1 MKGLTTKILA
11 FILAVLM
18 VGASAAGCASQ
29 QNTSSPTSQVSTEPS
44 ATPNEPSATPNEP
57 SSVPQAPVTIQFWHN
72 YDAGAGQIDVLNE
85 LIKQFETENPDVK
98 VNQVYLE
105 WQALKDNVV
114 AGATTGMLPDVLR
127 GDIGFVPQFQSLNV
141 LYEMSS
147 LPDYAEAASKVM
159 EAPNSSAKM
168 GDKYYGIAANTN
180 TKILF
185 YNKTMLDNA
194 GLAVPKTLDEMWAAA
209 EKLSNKQT
217 IGFVEAW
224 TGVWNVGQYIWSNGG
239 DVLAPDYSTA
249 TGYINS
255 PTTVAVIQKL
265 ADLYNGKAL
274 SGPTLDP
281 GAAGDTDGWA
291 AGTYAMEVDGP
302 WRATSLDS
310 AKIQYGAVPM
320 PAGPAGSI
328 GVLGGEDFMMFKTSD
343 AAHQDAAW
351 RFIKFMTG
359 KDAQAAMAK
368 VGQMPVNKEAMSDPG
383 VIKAMP
389 LLPVFAE
396 ALKTARARP
405 VTPKWGDMENIIAT
419 KVAEAILGQ
428 KPVQTAMDEA
438 AAEIDQLIGQ

>member
-1 MKGLTTKILA
+1 M
-11 FILAVLM
+11 
-18 VGASAAGCASQ
+18 
-29 QNTSSPTSQVSTEPS
+29 STEPTG
-44 ATPNEPSATPNEP
+44 AKEQT
-57 SSVPQAPVTIQFWHN
+57 TIQFWHN
-72 YDAGAGQIDVLNE
+72 YDAGAGQVDVLNQ
-85 LIKQFETENPDVK
+85 LIKQFEGANPDVK

-127 GDIGFVPQFQSLNV
+127 GDIGFVPQFQSMNV

-147 LPDYAEAASKVM
+147 LSDYADAAGKVM

-185 YNKTMLDNA
+185 YNKTMLDKA
-194 GLAVPKTLDEMWAAA
+194 GLTVPKTLDEMWTDA
-209 EKLSNKQT
+209 ESLSSDKT

-224 TGVWNVGQYIWSNGG
+224 TGIWNVGQYIWSNGG
-239 DVLAPDYSTA
+239 EVLAPDYSTA

-255 PTTVAVIQKL
+255 PTAVAVIQKL
-265 ADLYNGKAL
+265 ADLYKAKAL

-281 GAAGDTDGWA
+281 GAAGDTDGWT

-302 WRATSLDS
+302 WRATSMEAANID
-310 AKIQYGAVPM
+310 YGAVQM
-320 PAGPAGSI
+320 PASSAGSI

-343 AAHQDAAW
+343 AVHQDAAW

-359 KDAQAAMAK
+359 KDAQIAMAK
-368 VGQMPVNKEAMSDPG
+368 VGQMPVNKEAITDPE
-383 VIKAMP
+383 VLKAMP

-419 KVAEAILGQ
+419 KVAEAIIGQ

-438 AAEIDQLIGQ
+438 AAEIDKLIAQK

>member
-1 MKGLTTKILA
+1 MRKGARKAVAAALA
-11 FILAVLM
+11 MLL
-18 VGASAAGCASQ
+18 VGAFAGCSQ
-29 QNTSSPTSQVSTEPS
+29 APA
-44 ATPNEPSATPNEP
+44 AT
-57 SSVPQAPVTIQFWHN
+57 QAPKEPVTIQFWHN
-72 YDAGAGQIDVLNE
+72 YDAGAGQIDVLNQ
-85 LIKQFETENPDVK
+85 LIGQFEKDNPDVK

-147 LPDYAEAASKVM
+147 LADYAEAASKVM
-159 EAPNSSAKM
+159 DAPNSSARM
-168 GDKYYGIAANTN
+168 GDKFYGIAANTN

-185 YNKTMLDNA
+185 YSKTMFDAA
-194 GLAVPKTLDEMWAAA
+194 GLTVPKTLDEMWADA
-209 EKLSNKQT
+209 EKLSGDKT

-249 TGYINS
+249 TGYING
-255 PTTVAVIQKL
+255 PKAVAAIQKL
-265 ADLYNGKAL
+265 ADLYKEKAL

-291 AGTYAMEVDGP
+291 AGTYAMEIDGP
-302 WRATSLDS
+302 WRSTSMEA
-310 AKIQYGAVPM
+310 AKIDYGAVQM

-328 GVLGGEDFMMFKTSD
+328 GVLGGEDFMMFTTTD
-343 AAHQDAAW
+343 AAHRDAAW
-351 RFIKFMTG
+351 RFVKFMTG
-359 KDAQAAMAK
+359 KEAQAAMAK
-368 VGQMPVNKEAMSDPG
+368 VGQMPVNKEAIADPE
-383 VIKAMP
+383 VLKAMP

-405 VTPKWGDMENIIAT
+405 VTPKWGDMENVIAT
-419 KVAEAILGQ
+419 KVAEAVTGQ
-428 KPVQTAMDEA
+428 KPVQQAMDEA
-438 AAEIDQLIGQ
+438 ATEIDALIAQK

>member
-1 MKGLTTKILA
+1 MRKGATKAVATALA
-11 FILAVLM
+11 MLL
-18 VGASAAGCASQ
+18 VGAFAGCSQ
-29 QNTSSPTSQVSTEPS
+29 APAATEAPR
-44 ATPNEPSATPNEP
+44 E
-57 SSVPQAPVTIQFWHN
+57 PVTIQFWHN
-72 YDAGAGQIDVLNE
+72 YDAGAGQIDVLNQ
-85 LIKQFETENPDVK
+85 LIGQFEKDNPGVK

-141 LYEMSS
+141 LFEMSS

-168 GDKYYGIAANTN
+168 GDKFFGIAANTN

-185 YNKTMLDNA
+185 YNKTMFEAANLTA
-194 GLAVPKTLDEMWAAA
+194 PKTLDEMWEHAK
-209 EKLSNKQT
+209 KLSGDKT
-217 IGFVEAW
+217 FGFVEAW

-249 TGYINS
+249 KGYING
-255 PTTVAVIQKL
+255 PKAVAAIQKL
-265 ADLYNGKAL
+265 ADLYKEKAL
-274 SGPTLDP
+274 TGPTLDP

-291 AGTYAMEVDGP
+291 AGTYAMEIDGP
-302 WRATSLDS
+302 WRATSMEA
-310 AKIQYGAVPM
+310 AKIDYGAVQM

-328 GVLGGEDFMMFKTSD
+328 GVLGGEDFMMFKTSA
-343 AAHQDAAW
+343 AAHRDAAW
-351 RFIKFMTG
+351 KFVKFMTG

-368 VGQMPVNKEAMSDPG
+368 AGQMPVNKEAIADPE
-383 VIKAMP
+383 VLKAMP

-405 VTPKWGDMENIIAT
+405 VTPKWGDMENVIAT
-419 KVAEAILGQ
+419 KVAEAVTGQ
-428 KPVQTAMDEA
+428 KPVQQAMDEA
-438 AAEIDQLIGQ
+438 ATEIDALIAQK

>member
-1 MKGLTTKILA
+1 MKKGASKAAAIL
-11 FILAVLM
+11 LAVLL
-18 VGASAAGCASQ
+18 VASFAGCASQ
-29 QNTSSPTSQVSTEPS
+29 PAATTAPKTTTAPAVTTASAATEAPKD
-44 ATPNEPSATPNEP
+44 TPAPKE
-57 SSVPQAPVTIQFWHN
+57 PVTIQFWHN

-85 LIKQFETENPDVK
+85 LIKQFEAANTDVK

-105 WQALKDNVV
+105 WQALKNDVV

-141 LYEMSS
+141 LYEMGS
-147 LPDYAEAASKVM
+147 LPDYADIAAKVL

-168 GDKYYGIAANTN
+168 GDKYFGIAANTN

-185 YNKTMLDNA
+185 YNKKMFEQA
-194 GLAVPKTLDEMWAAA
+194 GLTAPKTQEEMWAHAV
-209 EKLSNKQT
+209 KLSGDKT

-249 TGYINS
+249 KGYINS
-255 PTTVAVIQKL
+255 PAAVAAIQKL
-265 ADLYNGKAL
+265 ADLYQQKAL
-274 SGPTLDP
+274 TGPTLDP

-291 AGTYAMEVDGP
+291 AGTYAMEIDGP
-302 WRATSLDS
+302 WRAAALDS
-310 AKIQYGAVPM
+310 AKIEYGTMPM
-320 PAGPAGSI
+320 PAGSTGSV

-343 AAHQDAAW
+343 DAHRDAAW

-368 VGQMPVNKEAMSDPG
+368 VGQMPVNKEAIADPE
-383 VIKAMP
+383 VLKAMP

-396 ALKTARARP
+396 ALKTAKARP

-419 KVAEAILGQ
+419 KVAEAITGT

-438 AAEIDQLIGQ
+438 ADEIDKLIAQK